1 MKRSHFVLLA
11 LLLAGA
17 SLHAQIDSLR
27 NLYKTTDSDS
37 VKMEVLN
44 ELIAYTAYNDINQ
57 ALRFG
62 HQFDSI
68 ATTTANDERIAHG
81 KKLLG
86 ICYYVAEQY
95 DRSVQYYLAALEG
108 YKVLHDTFD
117 MGMIHNNI
125 GSIYDVTDDVEQALA
140 YFGKAKTYF
149 DQTND
154 LEWQA
159 LIRQNLA
166 TQYEKIEKPDTAL
179 IMYQE
184 ALDVYERPEVKASA
198 YGPLYNSRLAMVLVN
213 LSRIHALR
221 GENELSI
228 SYGERALSLSDVEL
242 DPYTLMQAKNALGK
256 AYLEEGNLTL
266 ATANLGESLQWSREL
281 DNNVMTANN
290 LGLLAEAYQYRG
302 DFRRAFEAKNEQ
314 SRLVDTL
321 FNERREQAMNELITR
336 YDTEQKEQEIALL
349 QSSNQIKDLQIA
361 KVQRERW
368 LWGGGLLMVLTL
380 AGIFFFFFRLNS
392 HKNQLLAE
400 QNNVIQRALNEK
412 EALLREI
419 HHRVKNNLQVIS
431 SLLSLQER
439 RMQGE
444 AGALALQESRNR
456 VQSIALI
463 HQHLYQQEDVSR
475 IRMPEYFSELV
486 KQVQSGFAEE
496 GKQVDINLSIDDVR
510 LDVDSVIPLGL
521 IANEL
526 LTNAYKYAFRQKET
540 GRIELAFQREQ
551 DGAFLLC
558 VSDDGIGLPTEQ
570 VDGKSNSFGMKL
582 IRTFASKLKSEV
594 QIASEAGTRV
604 SLHIPSN
611 QLNQV
616 A

>member
-1 MKRSHFVLLA
+1 MKRSLI
-11 LLLAGA
+11 LLLPCLVLCCHL
-17 SLHAQIDSLR
+17 SAQIDSLKS
-27 NLYKTTDSDS
+27 LYQSTSSDS
-37 VKMEVLN
+37 VRMEVLN
-44 ELIAYTAYNDINQ
+44 ELIAYTAYNDISQ
-57 ALRFG
+57 ALRYG

-68 ATTTANDERIAHG
+68 AAGIGHDERIAHG

-95 DRSVQYYLAALEG
+95 DRSVQYYLASLEG
-108 YKVLHDTFD
+108 YKLLRDTFD
-117 MGMIHNNI
+117 IGMIYNNI
-125 GSIYDVTDDVEQALA
+125 ASIYDVTDDPEQALE
-140 YFGKAKTYF
+140 YFGQAKAYF
-149 DQTND
+149 DQTDD

-166 TQYEKIEKPDTAL
+166 TQYEKTEQPDTAL
-179 IMYQE
+179 IMYRE
-184 ALDVYERPEVKASA
+184 ALELYERPEVRANA

-213 LSRIHALR
+213 LSRIHSLR

-228 SYGERALSLSDVEL
+228 SYGERALSLSDVDL
-242 DPYTLMQAKNALGK
+242 DPYSLMQAKNALGK

-266 ATANLGESLQWSREL
+266 ATGHLRESLGLSREL
-281 DNNVMTANN
+281 GNNVMIANN
-290 LGLLAEAYQYRG
+290 LGFLAEAYQYRG
-302 DFRRAFEAKNEQ
+302 DYRRAFEAKNEQ
-314 SRLVDTL
+314 SRVVDSL
-321 FNERREQAMNELITR
+321 FDKRREEAMNELITR

-361 KVQRERW
+361 KAQRERW

-380 AGIFFFFFRLNS
+380 AGVFFFFFRLNS

-400 QNNVIQRALNEK
+400 QNTTIQRALNEK

-444 AGALALQESRNR
+444 TGVLALQESRNR

-475 IRMPEYFSELV
+475 IRMPEYFAELV
-486 KQVQSGFAEE
+486 RQVQSGFAEE
-496 GKQVDINLSIDDVR
+496 NKQVVIDLRIDDVR

-526 LTNAYKYAFRQKET
+526 LTNAFKYAFRQKQA
-540 GRIELAFQREQ
+540 GRIELAFRQKA
-551 DGAFLLC
+551 DGAFLLR
-558 VSDDGIGLPTEQ
+558 VSDDGIGLPVDQ
-570 VDGKSNSFGMKL
+570 VDGKGNSFGMKL
-582 IRTFASKLKSEV
+582 IRTFASKLKSEL
-594 QIASEAGTRV
+594 QIASDAGTQV

>member
-1 MKRSHFVLLA
+1 MKRSHTLLF
-11 LLLAGA
+11 LLLVLSSNLA
-17 SLHAQIDSLR
+17 AQIDSLR
-27 NLYKTTDSDS
+27 SLYQTTASDS
-37 VKMEVLN
+37 VRMEVLN
-44 ELIAYTAYNDINQ
+44 ELIAYTAYNDITQ
-57 ALRFG
+57 ALKYG

-68 ATTTANDERIAHG
+68 AASTGDDERIAHG

-86 ICYYVAEQY
+86 ICYYMAEQY
-95 DRSVQYYLAALEG
+95 DRSVEYYLASLEG
-108 YKVLHDTFD
+108 FKLLRDTFD
-117 MGMIHNNI
+117 MGMIYNNI
-125 GSIYDVTDDVEQALA
+125 GSIYDVTDDPQQALT
-140 YFGKAKTYF
+140 YFGQAKAYF

-184 ALDVYERPEVKASA
+184 ALDLYERPEVKASA

-228 SYGERALSLSDVEL
+228 SYGERALSLSDAEL

-380 AGIFFFFFRLNS
+380 AGVFFFFFRLNS

-400 QNNVIQRALNEK
+400 QYNTIQHALNEK

-444 AGALALQESRNR
+444 SGVLALQESRNR

-486 KQVQSGFAEE
+486 RQVQSGFAEE
-496 GKQVDINLSIDDVR
+496 GKQVDIDLRIDDVR

-526 LTNAYKYAFRQKET
+526 LTNAFKYAFRQKET
-540 GRIELAFQREQ
+540 GRIELAFRQKE
-551 DGAFLLC
+551 DGAFLLR
-558 VSDDGIGLPTEQ
+558 VSDDGIGLPTDQ
-570 VDGKSNSFGMKL
+570 IDGKGNSFGMKL
-582 IRTFASKLKSEV
+582 IRTFASKLKSEL

-604 SLHIPSN
+604 SLYIPSN